1 MFNIPNAADAQD
13 VSQAQPDSRDFRDM
27 IAAAF
32 AGTGVVSGCAVTA
45 QASPNMTVAVAAG
58 SVAVVGTVAAVTG
71 GNVTIV
77 TANATNPRFDL
88 ICVDG
93 AGVKQ
98 AVAGVPNAAPVFPD
112 PAGMA
117 VLAAVRV
124 PANAT
129 TIDNAKIVDKRLNP
143 VVVPVSEATGVIKA
157 FGGTVAP
164 AGYLLCN
171 GAAVS
176 RSTYANLFSLI
187 STNYGVGDG
196 STTFNVP
203 DAAGRSLL
211 GLGSNTDVNAMGKN
225 EGVAV
230 ANRTPVHNSTPALT
244 VVGAPGVG
252 NLTLPDHGHN
262 ITDVSHNH
270 YVNDPGH
277 AHQLYDYAVN
287 FGGTGQGM
295 AYAAPGAT
303 LTEPTPRTGM
313 RNTGTNIYL
322 SASGS
327 GITHTDGVTSNPI
340 LWGAPSVGSLG
351 VSGTIGPGGTRPV
364 DRVPF
369 IVVNYIIKT

>member
-45 QASPNMTVAVAAG
+45 QGSPNMTVAVAAG
-58 SVAVVGTVAAVTG
+58 SIAVAGTVAAVTG
-71 GNVTIV
+71 GNVTI
-77 TANATNPRFDL
+77 TAANATNPRFDL
-88 ICVDG
+88 IVVNNT
-93 AGVKQ
+93 GVKS

-112 PAGMA
+112 PAGQV

-129 TIDNAKIVDKRLNP
+129 VIDNAKIVDKRLNA

-164 AGYLLCN
+164 AGYLLCD
-171 GAAVS
+171 GSAVS

-187 STNYGVGDG
+187 STQYGAGDG

-211 GLGSNTDVNAMGKN
+211 GLGSNTDVNAIGKN

-244 VVGAPGVG
+244 IVGAPGVG
-252 NLTLPDHGHN
+252 NLTLPDHAHGVSDPTHAHN
-262 ITDVSHNH
+262 V
-270 YVNDPGH
+270 YDPGH
-277 AHQLYDYAVN
+277 NHQMYDSYIN

-295 AYAAPGAT
+295 SYPAPGGSIS
-303 LTEPTPRTGM
+303 EPSVFGGNR
-313 RNTGTNIYL
+313 
-322 SASGS
+322 AA
-327 GITHTDGVTSNPI
+327 VTSIGIYGAATGIAVGSVTSQPI
-340 LWGAPSVGSLG
+340 ILGAPSVGSLG
-351 VSGTIGPGGTRPV
+351 VSGGIGPGGTRPV

-369 IVVNYIIKT
+369 VVVNYIIKT